1 MPIPAPQNAP
11 HTSAAAVHPA
21 AMPPPQRIA
30 VLIGRFQPWHH
41 GHHALL
47 AHALRISGEDGAV
60 IIVLGSAHQARNPK
74 NPLTWQERAECI
86 RRCVDAPRRARLHF
100 LPIPDCYDM
109 DRWVR
114 TVQQDTHRLAHQL
127 CSSAAVADTDTHKP
141 APALCPGA
149 DDLPLQ
155 TDASAGGGVH
165 APPCPITL
173 VGHFKDDSSQYLRH
187 FCGWTLEDVPRQGRF
202 DATTIREVLWNLA
215 GFSEASVMCE
225 LSAHMPAPALHWLHD
240 WMRTPHY
247 SALRQEWQQ
256 LCEYHRAWTA
266 APYPPVFVT
275 VDALLLCAGQV
286 LLIERGRAP
295 GRGQWAL
302 PGGFLAPNDTLWESC
317 LRELAEET
325 GLPTANTAFAARLR
339 SSLRGV
345 YVFDHPQRSLRGR
358 TITHVHVLVLDDP
371 EPAPIQA
378 GDDAASAR
386 WHSVQQLPALRSQ
399 CFEDHYHILSQCL
412 ASVGVHLN

>member
-1 MPIPAPQNAP
+1 MP
-11 HTSAAAVHPA
+11 V
-21 AMPPPQRIA
+21 PPQRIA

-47 AHALRISGEDGAV
+47 THALRISGEDGAV

-74 NPLTWQERAECI
+74 NPLTWEERAECI
-86 RRCVDAPRRARLHF
+86 CRCVDAARRARLHF
-100 LPIPDCYDM
+100 LPVPDCYDM
-109 DRWVR
+109 DRWIR
-114 TVQQDTHRLAHQL
+114 AVQQGTHRLAHQL
-127 CSSAAVADTDTHKP
+127 CS
-141 APALCPGA
+141 GA
-149 DDLPLQ
+149 DAPPLQ
-155 TDASAGGGVH
+155 TDASADGHVP

-187 FCGWTLEDVPRQGRF
+187 FPGWTLEDVPRQGHF
-202 DATTIREVLWNLA
+202 DATAVREVLWNLA

-225 LSAHMPAPALHWLHD
+225 LSAHLPAPALHWLHD

-256 LCEYHRAWTA
+256 LCEYRRAWAA

-275 VDALLLCAGQV
+275 VDALVLCAGRV

-302 PGGFLAPNDTLWESC
+302 PGGFLEQHDTLWESC

-325 GLPTANTAFAARLR
+325 GLPTAQPAFAARLR

-345 YVFDHPQRSLRGR
+345 HVFDHPQRSLRGR
-358 TITHVHVLVLDDP
+358 TITHVHVFVLDGPD
-371 EPAPIQA
+371 PAPIQA

-386 WHSVQQLPALRSQ
+386 WHPVQQLPALRSL
-399 CFEDHYHILSQCL
+399 CFEDHYHILIQCL
-412 ASVGVHLN
+412 APLGVHLH